1 MAFILEQSPTFKWP
15 IVIREVQDGGRVRTH
30 QFDAIYRRLPQSR
43 MEAVQL
49 QYQAMKAAVTRNEPL
64 DEIPTRA
71 IADEILEGWEGITE
85 PDGTAVPVT
94 AETRRQLLEVATVA
108 DVLVTTYFEAH
119 EKARAKN

>member
-49 QYQAMKAAVTRNEPL
+49 QYQAMKAAVSRNEPL

-71 IADEILEGWEGITE
+71 IADEILEGWEGITN
-85 PDGTAVPVT
+85 PDGSPVEVT
-94 AETRRQLLEVATVA
+94 PDTRRQLLEVALVA

>member
-1 MAFILEQSPTFKWP
+1 MAFILEQSPTFKHP
-15 IVIREVQDGGRVRTH
+15 VAIREVQDGGRIRTH

-49 QYQAMKAAVTRNEPL
+49 QYQAMKAAVARNEPL

-71 IADEILEGWEGITE
+71 IADEILEGWEGITN
-85 PDGTAVPVT
+85 PDGSPVEVT
-94 AETRRQLLEVATVA
+94 PDTRRQLLEVASVA
-108 DVLVTTYFEAH
+108 DALVVTFFEAH

>member
-1 MAFILEQSPTFKWP
+1 MAFILDQSPTFKWP

-71 IADEILEGWEGITE
+71 ITDEILEGWEGITE
-85 PDGTAVPVT
+85 PDGTPVPVT

>member
-15 IVIREVQDGGRVRTH
+15 IVIREVQDGGRIRTH

-49 QYQAMKAAVTRNEPL
+49 QYQAMKAAVARNEPL
-64 DEIPTRA
+64 EEIPTQS
-71 IADEILEGWEGITE
+71 IADEILDGWEGITE
-85 PDGTAVPVT
+85 ADGTPVPVT
-94 AETRRQLLEVATVA
+94 PETKRQLLEVASVA
-108 DVLVTTYFEAH
+108 DALVVTFFEAH

>member
-49 QYQAMKAAVTRNEPL
+49 QYQAMKAAVARNEPL
-64 DEIPTRA
+64 EEIPTRA
-71 IADEILEGWEGITE
+71 IADEILEGWEGITN
-85 PDGTAVPVT
+85 PDGSPVEVT
-94 AETRRQLLEVATVA
+94 PDTRRQLLEVASVA
-108 DVLVTTYFEAH
+108 DVLVVTFFEAH

>member
-49 QYQAMKAAVTRNEPL
+49 QYQAMKAAVSRNEPL

-71 IADEILEGWEGITE
+71 IADEILEGWEGITN
-85 PDGTAVPVT
+85 PDGSPVEVT
-94 AETRRQLLEVATVA
+94 PDTRRQLLEVASVA
-108 DVLVTTYFEAH
+108 DVLVVTFFEAH

>member
-1 MAFILEQSPTFKWP
+1 MSFILEQSPTFRWP

-85 PDGTAVPVT
+85 PDGTPVPVT

>member
-15 IVIREVQDGGRVRTH
+15 IVIREVQDGGRIRTH

-49 QYQAMKAAVTRNEPL
+49 QYQAMKAAVSRNEPL

-71 IADEILEGWEGITE
+71 IADEILEGWEGITN
-85 PDGTAVPVT
+85 PDGSPVEVT
-94 AETRRQLLEVATVA
+94 PDTRRQLLEVASVA
-108 DVLVTTYFEAH
+108 DALVVTFFEAH

>member
-85 PDGTAVPVT
+85 ADGAAVPVT
-94 AETRRQLLEVATVA
+94 TETRRQLLEVATVA

>member
-1 MAFILEQSPTFKWP
+1 MAFILEQSPTFRWP

-49 QYQAMKAAVTRNEPL
+49 QYQAMKAAVSRNEPL
-64 DEIPTRA
+64 DEIPTRG
-71 IADEILEGWEGITE
+71 IAEEILEGWEGITD
-85 PDGTAVPVT
+85 PDGGPVPVT
-94 AETRRQLLEVATVA
+94 PETRRQLLEVALVA

>member
-15 IVIREVQDGGRVRTH
+15 IVIREVQDGGRIRTH

-49 QYQAMKAAVTRNEPL
+49 QYQAMKAAVARNEPL
-64 DEIPTRA
+64 EEIPTQS
-71 IADEILEGWEGITE
+71 IADEILDGWEGITE
-85 PDGTAVPVT
+85 PDGTPVPVT
-94 AETRRQLLEVATVA
+94 PETKRQLLEVASVA
-108 DVLVTTYFEAH
+108 DALVVTFFEAH

>member
-1 MAFILEQSPTFKWP
+1 MAFILEQSPTFRWP

-30 QFDAIYRRLPQSR
+30 QFEAIYRRLPQSR

-49 QYQAMKAAVTRNEPL
+49 QYQAMKAAVSRNEPL

-71 IADEILEGWEGITE
+71 IADEILEGWEGITN
-85 PDGTAVPVT
+85 PDGSPVEVT
-94 AETRRQLLEVATVA
+94 PDTRRQLLEVASVA
-108 DVLVTTYFEAH
+108 DALVVTFFEAH

>member
-49 QYQAMKAAVTRNEPL
+49 QYQAMKAAVSRNEPL

-71 IADEILEGWEGITE
+71 IADEILEGWEGITN
-85 PDGTAVPVT
+85 PDGSPVEVT
-94 AETRRQLLEVATVA
+94 ADTRRQLLEVASVA
-108 DVLVTTYFEAH
+108 DVLVVTFFEAH

>member
-1 MAFILEQSPTFKWP
+1 MSFILEQSPTFRWP

-85 PDGTAVPVT
+85 ADGTPVPVT

>member
-15 IVIREVQDGGRVRTH
+15 IVIREVQDGGRIRTH

-49 QYQAMKAAVTRNEPL
+49 QYQAMKSAVARNEPL
-64 DEIPTRA
+64 EEIPTQS
-71 IADEILEGWEGITE
+71 IADEILDGWEGITE
-85 PDGTAVPVT
+85 ADGTPVPVT
-94 AETRRQLLEVATVA
+94 AETKRQLLEVASVA
-108 DVLVTTYFEAH
+108 DALVVTFFEAH

>member
-1 MAFILEQSPTFKWP
+1 MAFILDQSPTFKWP

-85 PDGTAVPVT
+85 PDGTPVPVT

>member
-15 IVIREVQDGGRVRTH
+15 IVIREVQDGGRIRTH

-49 QYQAMKAAVTRNEPL
+49 QYHAMKAAVARNEPL
-64 DEIPTRA
+64 EEIPTQS
-71 IADEILEGWEGITE
+71 IADEILDGWEGITE
-85 PDGTAVPVT
+85 ADGTPVPVT
-94 AETRRQLLEVATVA
+94 AETKRQLLEVASVA
-108 DVLVTTYFEAH
+108 DALVVTFFEAH

>member
-71 IADEILEGWEGITE
+71 IADEILDGWEGITE
-85 PDGTAVPVT
+85 VDGTPVPVT
-94 AETRRQLLEVATVA
+94 AETRRQLLEVALVA

>member
-1 MAFILEQSPTFKWP
+1 MTFVLEQSPTFRWP

-49 QYQAMKAAVTRNEPL
+49 QYQAMKAAVSRNEPL

-71 IADEILEGWEGITE
+71 IADEILEGWEGITN
-85 PDGTAVPVT
+85 PDGSPVEVT
-94 AETRRQLLEVATVA
+94 PETRRQLLEVASVA
-108 DVLVTTYFEAH
+108 DVLVVTFFEAH

>member
-15 IVIREVQDGGRVRTH
+15 IVIREVQDGGRIRTH
-30 QFDAIYRRLPQSR
+30 QFDAMYRRLPQSR

-49 QYQAMKAAVTRNEPL
+49 QYQAMKAAVARNEPL

-71 IADEILEGWEGITE
+71 IADEILEGWEGITN
-85 PDGTAVPVT
+85 PDGSPVEVT
-94 AETRRQLLEVATVA
+94 PDTRRQLLEVASVA
-108 DVLVTTYFEAH
+108 DALVVTFFEAH

>member
-15 IVIREVQDGGRVRTH
+15 ITIREVQDGGRVRTH

-49 QYQAMKAAVTRNEPL
+49 QYQAMKAAVSRNEPL

-71 IADEILEGWEGITE
+71 IADEILEGWVGITN
-85 PDGTAVPVT
+85 PDGSPVEVT
-94 AETRRQLLEVATVA
+94 PETRRQLLEVPSVA
-108 DVLVTTYFEAH
+108 DVLVVTFFEAH

>member
-15 IVIREVQDGGRVRTH
+15 IVIREVQDGGRIRTH

-49 QYQAMKAAVTRNEPL
+49 QYQAMKAAVSRNEPL
-64 DEIPTRA
+64 DEIPTRG
-71 IADEILEGWEGITE
+71 IAEEILEGWEGITDS
-85 PDGTAVPVT
+85 DGGPVPVT
-94 AETRRQLLEVATVA
+94 PETRRQLLEVALVA

>member
-15 IVIREVQDGGRVRTH
+15 ITIREVQDGGRVRTH

-49 QYQAMKAAVTRNEPL
+49 QYQAMKAAVSRNEPL

-71 IADEILEGWEGITE
+71 IADEILEGWVGITN
-85 PDGTAVPVT
+85 PDGSPVEVT
-94 AETRRQLLEVATVA
+94 PETRRQLLEVASVA
-108 DVLVTTYFEAH
+108 DVLVVTFFEAH

>member
-1 MAFILEQSPTFKWP
+1 MAFILEQSPTFRWP

-49 QYQAMKAAVTRNEPL
+49 QYQAMKAAVSRNEPL

-71 IADEILEGWEGITE
+71 IADEILEGWEGITN
-85 PDGTAVPVT
+85 PDGSPVEVT
-94 AETRRQLLEVATVA
+94 PETRRQLLEVASVA
-108 DVLVTTYFEAH
+108 DVLVVTFFEAH